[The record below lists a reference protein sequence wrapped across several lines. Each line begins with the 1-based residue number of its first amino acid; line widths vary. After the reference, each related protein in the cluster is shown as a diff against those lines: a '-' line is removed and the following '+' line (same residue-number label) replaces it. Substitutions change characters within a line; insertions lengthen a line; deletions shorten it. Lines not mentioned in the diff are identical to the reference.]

1 MNASLSRVQPRHA
14 ALQPH
19 TAGNLDDEPALP
31 KDTRQP
37 MRRGLLIL
45 GIGLGGFL
53 LWAAL
58 APLDEGVPTQGTVSI
73 DTKRKPVQ
81 HLTGGLLG
89 DILVREGEVVQA
101 GQVVARMNAAA
112 TLANFETSRQR
123 YLGMLASE
131 GRLLAEQQG
140 AASIAFDPEVLGSS
154 EPMVQQQVATQRA
167 LFVSRRDALRA
178 ELQGIDESM
187 RGLQAQKAGA
197 EGQLGSQRQ
206 QLALLQE
213 ELAGVRGLVSD
224 GYAPRSRQIELERM
238 SAASQG
244 QIADL
249 GGQIERAARSILE
262 LQQRAQQ
269 RRQEFRKDVD
279 TQLAQIRLELQADRE
294 KYRSSTDEL
303 GRTELKAPVSGQVVG
318 LQLQSAGAVL
328 QPGARLMDI
337 VPLDESLV
345 VEARIPPHLIDRVQP
360 DLPADLRF
368 SAFAHT
374 PSLVVQG
381 RLSSVSRDLITENLS
396 TGPVSYYLARI
407 QVTPQGMQTL
417 GRRQMQAGMPVEA
430 IIRTGERSLL
440 TYLLHPLVKRM
451 ASAMKEE

>member
-1 MNASLSRVQPRHA
+1 MNAPLPSPPSRSA
-14 ALQPH
+14 ALQTRP
-19 TAGNLDDEPALP
+19 AFSLEAEPALP
-31 KDTRQP
+31 QDTRQP

-58 APLDEGVPTQGTVSI
+58 APLDEGVPTPGTVSI

-81 HLTGGLLG
+81 HLSGGVLG

-112 TLANFETSRQR
+112 TLASFESSRQR
-123 YLGMLASE
+123 YLGMLAHE
-131 GRLLAEQQG
+131 GRLLAEQRG
-140 AASIAFDPEVLGSS
+140 AASIAFDPELLESK
-154 EPMVQQQVATQRA
+154 EPMVQQQVATQGA
-167 LFVSRRDALRA
+167 LFASRREALRA
-178 ELQGIDESM
+178 ELQGLDESM
-187 RGLQAQKAGA
+187 RGLAAQRLGA
-197 EGQLGSQRQ
+197 EGQLLSQRQ

-213 ELAGVRGLVSD
+213 ELTGVRSLVND
-224 GYAPRSRQIELERM
+224 GYAPRSRQLEIERM
-238 SAASQG
+238 SAAAQG
-244 QIADL
+244 QIAEL
-249 GGQIERAARSILE
+249 SGQIERASRSILE

-294 KYRSSTDEL
+294 KFRSATDEL
-303 GRTELKAPVSGQVVG
+303 GRTELRAPVSGQVVG

-345 VEARIPPHLIDRVQP
+345 VEARVPPHLIDRIHP

-368 SAFAHT
+368 SAFAHS

-381 RLSSVSRDLITENLS
+381 RLRSVSRDLITENLS
-396 TGPVSYYLARI
+396 SGPVSYYLARI
-407 QVTPQGMQTL
+407 QVTAEGLQTL
-417 GRRQMQAGMPVEA
+417 GPRQMQAGMPVEA
-430 IIRTGERSLL
+430 IIKTGERSFL

>member
-1 MNASLSRVQPRHA
+1 MNHELLN
-14 ALQPH
+14 LQPH
-19 TAGNLDDEPALP
+19 STGLQTRPPGTLDDELALP
-31 KDTRQP
+31 HDTRRP
-37 MRRGLLIL
+37 MRLGLLIL

-58 APLDEGVPTQGTVSI
+58 APLDEGVPTQGMVSI

-81 HLTGGLLG
+81 HLLGGLLSE
-89 DILVREGEVVQA
+89 ILVREGEVVEV
-101 GQVVARMNAAA
+101 GQVVARMNASA
-112 TLANFETSRQR
+112 TLATFETNRQR

-140 AASIAFDPEVLGSS
+140 APKVTFDPEVLDSA

-167 LFVSRRDALRA
+167 LFVSRREALQA
-178 ELQGIDESM
+178 ELQGIEESI
-187 RGLQAQKAGA
+187 RGLRAQKTGA

-206 QLALLQE
+206 QLALLQD
-213 ELAGVRGLVSD
+213 ELVGIRDLVSD
-224 GYAPRSRQIELERM
+224 GYATRSRQMELERM
-238 SAASQG
+238 AAASQG
-244 QIADL
+244 QMADL
-249 GGQIERAARSILE
+249 TGQIERASRNISE
-262 LQQRAQQ
+262 LQQRANQ

-294 KYRSSTDEL
+294 KFRSSTDEL

-318 LQLQSAGAVL
+318 LQLQSVGAVL

-345 VEARIPPHLIDRVQP
+345 VEARIPPHLIDRVHP

-368 SAFAHT
+368 SSFAHS

-381 RLSSVSRDLITENLS
+381 QLSSVSRDLVTENLPS
-396 TGPVSYYLARI
+396 GPVNYYLARI
-407 QVTPQGMQTL
+407 TVTPKGMKTL
-417 GRRQMQAGMPVEA
+417 GQRQMQAGMPVEA
-430 IIRTGERSLL
+430 IIKTGERSLL

>member
-1 MNASLSRVQPRHA
+1 MNQELRHLPPHSTGLQTRPPGTWDGEA
-14 ALQPH
+14 ALPH
-19 TAGNLDDEPALP
+19 
-31 KDTRQP
+31 DTRQP
-37 MRRGLLIL
+37 MRLGLLVL

-81 HLTGGLLG
+81 HLSGGLLSE
-89 DILVREGEVVQA
+89 ILVREGEVVEA
-101 GQVVARMNAAA
+101 GQVVARMNASA

-131 GRLLAEQQG
+131 GRLLAEQKG
-140 AASIAFDPEVLGSS
+140 ASTIAFDAEVLDSN

-167 LFVSRRDALRA
+167 LFVSRRQALQA
-178 ELQGIDESM
+178 ELQGIDESI
-187 RGLQAQKAGA
+187 RGQRAQKAGA

-213 ELAGVRGLVSD
+213 ELAGVRDLVID
-224 GYAPRSRQIELERM
+224 GYAPRSRQMELERM
-238 SAASQG
+238 AAASQG
-244 QIADL
+244 QIAEL
-249 GGQIERAARSILE
+249 SGQSERASRSISE
-262 LQQRAQQ
+262 LQQRANQ

-294 KYRSSTDEL
+294 KFRSSTDEL

-318 LQLQSAGAVL
+318 LQLQSVGAVL

-345 VEARIPPHLIDRVQP
+345 VEARIPPHLIDRVHL

-368 SAFAHT
+368 SAFAHS

-381 RLSSVSRDLITENLS
+381 QLSSVSRDLITENLAS
-396 TGPVSYYLARI
+396 GPVSYYLARI
-407 QVTPQGMQTL
+407 TVTPQGMKTL

-430 IIRTGERSLL
+430 IIKTGERSLL

>member
-1 MNASLSRVQPRHA
+1 MNAPLPRLQPRHA
-14 ALQPH
+14 ELQPH
-19 TAGNLDDEPALP
+19 AAGSLDAEPALP
-31 KDTRQP
+31 RDTRQP

-224 GYAPRSRQIELERM
+224 GYAPRSRQMELERM

-249 GGQIERAARSILE
+249 GGQIERAARSISE

-294 KYRSSTDEL
+294 KFR
-303 GRTELKAPVSGQVVG
+303 
-318 LQLQSAGAVL
+318 
-328 QPGARLMDI
+328 
-337 VPLDESLV
+337 
-345 VEARIPPHLIDRVQP
+345 
-360 DLPADLRF
+360 
-368 SAFAHT
+368 
-374 PSLVVQG
+374 
-381 RLSSVSRDLITENLS
+381 
-396 TGPVSYYLARI
+396 
-407 QVTPQGMQTL
+407 
-417 GRRQMQAGMPVEA
+417 
-430 IIRTGERSLL
+430 
-440 TYLLHPLVKRM
+440 
-451 ASAMKEE
+451 